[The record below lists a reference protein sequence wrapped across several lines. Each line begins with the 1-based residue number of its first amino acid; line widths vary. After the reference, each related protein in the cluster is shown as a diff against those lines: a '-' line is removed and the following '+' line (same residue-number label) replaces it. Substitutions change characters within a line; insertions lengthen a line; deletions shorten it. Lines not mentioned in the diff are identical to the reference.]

1 MIYEITTDCR
11 IANKDYKKWDIVS
24 HDEIWE
30 YFPSVMSPIESSKK
44 PVKAEAP
51 KAKEPKVEEP
61 VKAEEEPEVEEVK
74 GEEAEEEIEAKPTKK
89 SWKKK

>member
-1 MIYEITTDCR
+1 MIYEITVDCR

-24 HDEIWE
+24 HEEVWE
-30 YFPSVMSPIESSKK
+30 YFPSVMSPIDASKK

-61 VKAEEEPEVEEVK
+61 KDDEAED
-74 GEEAEEEIEAKPTKK
+74 EEAEEEIEVKPTKK

>member
-30 YFPSVMSPIESSKK
+30 YFPSVMSPINSSKK

-51 KAKEPKVEEP
+51 KAEEPKVEEP
-61 VKAEEEPEVEEVK
+61 EEVK
-74 GEEAEEEIEAKPTKK
+74 GEEAEEEIEVKPTKK

>member
-30 YFPSVMSPIESSKK
+30 YFPSVMSPIDPNKSPRIDEPKAEEKK
-44 PVKAEAP
+44 PETIKEPKEEAP
-51 KAKEPKVEEP
+51 KAKAP
-61 VKAEEEPEVEEVK
+61 
-74 GEEAEEEIEAKPTKK
+74 AKKTG
-89 SWKKK
+89 KKK

>member
-1 MIYEITTDCR
+1 MIYEITVDCR

-24 HDEIWE
+24 HEEVWE
-30 YFPSVMSPIESSKK
+30 YFPSVMSPIDASKK

-51 KAKEPKVEEP
+51 KAKEPKVETP
-61 VKAEEEPEVEEVK
+61 VNDEEPKEDEAED
-74 GEEAEEEIEAKPTKK
+74 EEAEEEIEVKPTKK

>member
-61 VKAEEEPEVEEVK
+61 EVEEVR
-74 GEEAEEEIEAKPTKK
+74 GEEAEEEIEVKPTKK

>member
-1 MIYEITTDCR
+1 MIYEITVDCR

-24 HDEIWE
+24 HEEVWE
-30 YFPSVMSPIESSKK
+30 YFPSVMSPIDASKK

-61 VKAEEEPEVEEVK
+61 KEEEAED
-74 GEEAEEEIEAKPTKK
+74 EEAEEEIEVKPTKK

>member
-1 MIYEITTDCR
+1 MIYEITVDCR

-24 HDEIWE
+24 HEEVWE
-30 YFPSVMSPIESSKK
+30 YFPSVMSPIDASKK

-51 KAKEPKVEEP
+51 KAKTPKVETP
-61 VKAEEEPEVEEVK
+61 DNDEEPKDDEAED
-74 GEEAEEEIEAKPTKK
+74 EEAEEEIEVKPTKK

>member
-61 VKAEEEPEVEEVK
+61 EVEEVK
-74 GEEAEEEIEAKPTKK
+74 EEEAEEEIEVKPTKK